1 MKKGLGPGSFVS
13 RALNLISFLLLPLT
27 MREAGLPMVSALI
40 PLIPYYIGIAIMRGV
55 RLRSP
60 HYMGP
65 LINITW
71 SWIYVA
77 IFIIMYMNAL
87 KWLILIPTIFA
98 GLIMGIGDSV
108 YLSLRT
114 WESTAIMASSI
125 SIALSILRSY
135 WLPLSISIASYAAAI
150 ISAILMRGT
159 EAPRQKRIGISIID
173 AVGLGLSLGTGI
185 VLFTGQ
191 PALYMAALASPLV
204 LKRRMIV
211 LILVA
216 ASIIAYAFSQALIGA
231 ALSGVAAWAY
241 SGWVKASDLLPALK
255 GEGSP
260 RSRGL
265 RPFHGRYSIMIHD
278 KGEGLLYC

>member
-241 SGWVKASDLLPALK
+241 SGWVKASDLLPVLK
-255 GEGSP
+255 GEAF
-260 RSRGL
+260 
-265 RPFHGRYSIMIHD
+265 RPLNPHFGNP
-278 KGEGLLYC
+278 